1 MTHAPAPAGGS
12 PSPPFAP
19 PIADPARNPLPAG
32 RRTLVVGQAGGP
44 TPVINASLAGV
55 VQAAQTAGFTRILGL
70 RYGVRGLLAGQ
81 YADLTDLSGA
91 ELDRLAHTPSSALG
105 ACRLKLDDAQVE
117 TGLSALRALEAGAFV
132 YIGGNDSADTAH
144 RLARAAAQADDPL
157 RVLAVPKTMDNDLP
171 LTDHCPG
178 YGSVA
183 RYVATATLETTL
195 DTRAMPET
203 YPVKLLEVSGRY
215 AGWIAAAAALA
226 RTVDATTPHLIY
238 VPERPFAVDRFLA
251 DVRAVLAREGHCIV
265 VLSENLN
272 GPDGQR
278 LDTGPARFVDPFG
291 HAYYPGPADMLCQEC
306 LQQGI
311 RARYDKPGT
320 LQRMSGALTSPV
332 DRAEALACGAAA
344 VQAAVDGLTD
354 RMVALER
361 LAGAVYRCATALVP
375 LSAIANTERLLP
387 DEFINA
393 AGNNITDAFIEYAL
407 PLIGGPL
414 PAYFQLPPVPDQR

>member
-1 MTHAPAPAGGS
+1 MTQPRSTDGAGTP
-12 PSPPFAP
+12 PSASATPHEPDRTP
-19 PIADPARNPLPAG
+19 GG

-44 TPVINASLAGV
+44 TPVINSSLAGIV
-55 VQAAQTAGFTRILGL
+55 RAAPAAGFTRVLGL
-70 RYGVRGLLAGQ
+70 RYGVRGLLDGAHV
-81 YADLTDLSGA
+81 DLTDLSAA
-91 ELDRLAHTPSSALG
+91 ELDRLAATPSSALG
-105 ACRLKLDDAQVE
+105 ACRLKLAPEQVDA
-117 TGLSALRALEAGAFV
+117 GLAALQALEAGAFI

-144 RLARAAAQADDPL
+144 RLAGAAARAGDPV

-171 LTDHCPG
+171 ATDHCPG

-226 RTVDATTPHLIY
+226 RTVDPTTPHLIY
-238 VPERPFAVDRFLA
+238 VPERAFTLDQFLVDVQATLDA
-251 DVRAVLAREGHCIV
+251 AGHCVV

-291 HAYYPGPADMLCQEC
+291 HAYYPGPADMLCQE
-306 LQQGI
+306 LLRRGI

-320 LQRMSGALTSPV
+320 LQRMAGALVSPV
-332 DRAEALACGAAA
+332 DREEAARCGAAA
-344 VQAAVDGLTD
+344 VAAAAEGLTD

-361 LAGAVYRCATALVP
+361 APGAVYHCDTRLVP

-387 DEFINA
+387 DAFINA
-393 AGNNITDAFIEYAL
+393 AGNNITDAFLAYAL

-414 PAYFQLPPVPDQR
+414 PAYFQIDALAPVG